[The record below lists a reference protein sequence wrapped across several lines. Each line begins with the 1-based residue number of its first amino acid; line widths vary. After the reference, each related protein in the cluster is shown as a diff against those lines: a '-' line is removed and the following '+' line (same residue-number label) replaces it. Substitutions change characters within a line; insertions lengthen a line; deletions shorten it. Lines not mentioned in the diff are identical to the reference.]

1 MRPLAAPCIVLRIFS
16 QLSISLQTRSEKSG
30 SRFTPTA
37 SLHREGI
44 RGEEEPFCSNRLRLS
59 SSHYPTYQEA
69 KAHCQS
75 SERFCVRS
83 NGCTSHGISEPSWS
97 GDCRTLLQRIGKMRI
112 ADNSKDTFR
121 LTGKKFQVGWQTLH
135 LNPQL
140 KREVTICNLFTN
152 HGLAVTDI
160 MRILDENYENV
171 IHSLI
176 NHKILLDRRQQPRE
190 TSSDDLLHDGHAD
203 KPRNLLVEAF
213 ESLFGFRN

>member
-1 MRPLAAPCIVLRIFS
+1 
-16 QLSISLQTRSEKSG
+16 
-30 SRFTPTA
+30 
-37 SLHREGI
+37 
-44 RGEEEPFCSNRLRLS
+44 
-59 SSHYPTYQEA
+59 
-69 KAHCQS
+69 
-75 SERFCVRS
+75 
-83 NGCTSHGISEPSWS
+83 
-97 GDCRTLLQRIGKMRI
+97 MRI

-135 LNPQL
+135 LDPQL

-176 NHKILLDRRQQPRE
+176 NHKILLDRRQQPRQ
-190 TSSDDLLHDGHAD
+190 TSSDELLHDGHAD
-203 KPRNLLVEAF
+203 KPRNPLVEAL

>member
-1 MRPLAAPCIVLRIFS
+1 MR
-16 QLSISLQTRSEKSG
+16 
-30 SRFTPTA
+30 
-37 SLHREGI
+37 
-44 RGEEEPFCSNRLRLS
+44 
-59 SSHYPTYQEA
+59 
-69 KAHCQS
+69 
-75 SERFCVRS
+75 
-83 NGCTSHGISEPSWS
+83 
-97 GDCRTLLQRIGKMRI
+97 M

-135 LNPQL
+135 LDPQL

-190 TSSDDLLHDGHAD
+190 TSSYELHDGHAE
-203 KPRNLLVEAF
+203 KPRNLLVEAL